1 MPRLLAGV
9 GLIVFASS
17 CFMDLHLDA
26 DYGAFQLFVPD
37 VIRWIGQALVMT
49 PLSVIAIGVILA
61 CALLAV
67 VMLKLEV

>member
-49 PLSVIAIGVILA
+49 PLSVIAIAWGHSGLRSA
-61 CALLAV
+61 GSGDA
-67 VMLKLEV
+67 